1 MAIVKQHNK
10 KTGITYVYE
19 SRSYR
24 DKDTKQPRSERKLI
38 GRIDD
43 ETGEI
48 VPTRKRQKS
57 ITTPLPD
64 ESGITTTDTLETVSL
79 DIIREKDAVI
89 TEQRREINRLLKEKA
104 ELAAD
109 LEKIC
114 SRLRQ

>member
-10 KTGITYVYE
+10 KTGVTYVYE

-48 VPTRKRQKS
+48 IPTRKRRKNV
-57 ITTPLPD
+57 TTLLPD
-64 ESGITTTDTLETVSL
+64 EAGITTKDTLETVSL

-89 TEQRREINRLLKEKA
+89 TEQRREISRLLKEKA

-109 LEKIC
+109 LEQIC

>member
-1 MAIVKQHNK
+1 MAIVKQYNK

-57 ITTPLPD
+57 ITTSLPD
-64 ESGITTTDTLETVSL
+64 ESGVTTTGTLETVSL

-104 ELAAD
+104 ELAAE
-109 LEKIC
+109 LEQIC